1 VRLPL
6 DEDGTEVADQG
17 PAAMNFSVLR
27 GLRDMEETR
36 GLELL
41 LSEPDVFA
49 WLSGI
54 DDDASAPLWAVA
66 VASLP
71 AARISDAALLA
82 AREWSP

>member
-1 VRLPL
+1 VRLPF
-6 DEDGTEVADQG
+6 DEAAAEIADQG
-17 PAAMNFSVLR
+17 PAAMNSAILP

-41 LSEPDVFA
+41 LSEPEVFA

-71 AARISDAALLA
+71 AARNPDAALLA